1 MRSKLF
7 VPASR
12 PELFAKALN
21 GAADAV
27 SFDLEDAVAPDA
39 KLEARNHLRALFEGF
54 DGSSPA
60 TSESAPKTL
69 IVRVNALDTPH
80 FPADLEAVVWPGL
93 HIVNLPMVESA
104 ASVRAAADAIEALE
118 RARGIASGRVGI
130 LANIES
136 ARGLRLAAE
145 IAAAHPRVMGLQI
158 GYGDLFAP
166 LGIASAEPSA
176 TQYVRTAVRL
186 AAGEAGI
193 EAYDGAYVDIGN
205 PEGYRRDSLAAR
217 QLGFTGRSCIHPSQ
231 VGLANEVF
239 MPSEAEVRHAARVVE
254 AAAHHLDRGTGAFT
268 VDGRLV
274 DGPFIVQ
281 AERLVALAKR
291 LGMI

>member
-12 PELFAKALN
+12 PALFAKAMESE
-21 GAADAV
+21 ADAI
-27 SFDLEDAVAPDA
+27 SFDLEDAVAEQA
-39 KLEARNHLRALFEGF
+39 KPAARAELRALLEGRDELPR
-54 DGSSPA
+54 DGGQ
-60 TSESAPKTL
+60 KTL
-69 IVRVNALDTPH
+69 IVRVNALGTSH
-80 FPADLEAVVWPGL
+80 FEADLEAVIWPGL
-93 HIVNLPMVESA
+93 HVINLPMVESA
-104 ASVRAAADAIEALE
+104 ETVRAAAAAVEALE
-118 RARGIASGRVGI
+118 RERGVNVPIGI

-136 ARGLRLAAE
+136 PRGLRLAAD

-176 TQYVRTAVRL
+176 TQFVRTAVRL

-193 EAYDGAYVDIGN
+193 EAYDGAYVDFSN
-205 PEGYRRDSLAAR
+205 PEGYRRDSQAGR
-217 QLGFTGRSCIHPSQ
+217 QLGFSGRSCIHPSQ
-231 VGLANEVF
+231 IAIANEVF
-239 MPSEAEVRHAARVVE
+239 RPSEAEVLHAVRVVDAAR
-254 AAAHHLDRGTGAFT
+254 HHLGQGTGAFT

-274 DGPFIVQ
+274 DGPFIHQ
-281 AERLVALAKR
+281 AERMVALAKR